1 MKCVVT
7 ICDAYLFLPNI
18 SILAR
23 SNQSNIS
30 NFVCVLYVSVW
41 WYTLL
46 WCRNGIVNAECTL
59 EHRRIPAKY
68 RSDTVAQL
76 VCGRMACYCGCS
88 RYHVTVTCI
97 LLDLLP
103 FLDLLQP
110 GFVLPGHRNSL
121 RYHYMLY
128 YRYFLRPWAGGGC
141 LATVASWTTNENL
154 VLNSDFDK
162 PHGLYSSPRHEFRRK
177 YYGHMWNTIYAI
189 GIVHAFLAG
198 KVIQRH
204 VSVSLANN
212 EHYCRSHAW
221 CIHTGNMRLWHQ
233 RRLIEGTCRFE
244 NLRCHAWGGTQI
256 TRQLVG

>member
-1 MKCVVT
+1 MVLWMPRALGT
-7 ICDAYLFLPNI
+7 
-18 SILAR
+18 LAR
-23 SNQSNIS
+23 GEVPVEYIGVIDHGHMTCHSGCLKYSVPIIPS
-30 NFVCVLYVSVW
+30 SSVYYDVCRDHLWRLPIPSRYIYPCPIDPIEHIEFCVCVLYVSVR

-46 WCRNGIVNAECTL
+46 WYRNGIVNAECIL
-59 EHRRIPAKY
+59 EHQRILAKY

-76 VCGRMACYCGCS
+76 VCGHMSCCSGCS
-88 RYHVTVTCI
+88 KHHVTVTCI

-177 YYGHMWNTIYAI
+177 YYGHMWNRIYAI

-198 KVIQRH
+198 KVI
-204 VSVSLANN
+204 
-212 EHYCRSHAW
+212 
-221 CIHTGNMRLWHQ
+221 
-233 RRLIEGTCRFE
+233 
-244 NLRCHAWGGTQI
+244 
-256 TRQLVG
+256 